1 MPPTSP
7 DAGPPLDAA
16 KVCGDIASKK
26 RTRRFA
32 HKAFQVFLVGHLY
45 IGLRLIPDLEFGQ
58 ETDLAAVAFLT
69 LTNILIPYGTMARRF
84 VSDPEIVDRLVW
96 AGGLT
101 MGWFSSLLVLTI
113 LRDVALLIPASAP
126 WRGDSALWVIVAA
139 LTVTIIGFVNARMTA
154 RVKYVDIPITGLPDA
169 LNGFTIAQITDVHVG
184 PTIKGDYVRRIVRRV
199 NNLTV
204 DAVAITGDVVDNTVD
219 VLTDHTAPLAELR
232 ARHGCFV
239 VTGNHEYYSGAD
251 DWMAEFRRLGL
262 KTLTDE
268 HVVINHNGAQLVIAG
283 VNDYSAI
290 SRNPNETSP
299 ELHGS
304 NPAKALDGSPNDA
317 PKVLLAHQPR
327 SATAAAEA
335 GFDLQLSGHTHGG
348 QFWPWNLFVRMQ
360 QPFTAG
366 LCRLNKLWVYTS
378 RGTGYWGPPKR
389 FGAPSEITL
398 IRLIPTG

>member
-1 MPPTSP
+1 MSVSP
-7 DAGPPLDAA
+7 SDSDLEANAA
-16 KVCGDIASKK
+16 KARSDAASKK

-32 HKAFQVFLVGHLY
+32 HKAFQIFLVGHLY
-45 IGLRLIPDLEFGQ
+45 IGWRLIPDLQ
-58 ETDLAAVAFLT
+58 SSLETALTATAFLA

-84 VSDPEIVDRLVW
+84 VDNQKIVDRLVW

-113 LRDVALLIPASAP
+113 LRDVALLIT
-126 WRGDSALWVIVAA
+126 DSAKWRVDSVLWVILAA
-139 LTVTIIGFVNARMTA
+139 STITVIGFINARKTA
-154 RVKYVDIPITGLPDA
+154 RVKRIDIPITGLPDA
-169 LNGFTIAQITDVHVG
+169 LNGFTIVQITDVHVG
-184 PTIKGDYVRRIVRRV
+184 PTIKSEYVRRIVRRV
-199 NNLTV
+199 NNLAA

-219 VLTDHTAPLAELR
+219 ILSDQTAPLGQLR
-232 ARHGCFV
+232 ARHGSFV

-262 KTLTDE
+262 KTLSDE
-268 HVVINHNGAQLVIAG
+268 HVVIDHDGAQLVMAG

-290 SRNPNETSP
+290 SRSPNETSP
-299 ELHGS
+299 ELNGS
-304 NPAKALDGSPNDA
+304 DPAKALAGSPEGA

-366 LCRLNKLWVYTS
+366 LNRLGKLWVYTS
-378 RGTGYWGPPKR
+378 RGPGYWGPPKR

>member
-1 MPPTSP
+1 MLNIFPKSTTALSI
-7 DAGPPLDAA
+7 A
-16 KVCGDIASKK
+16 KDRGKAASKK

-32 HKAFQVFLVGHLY
+32 HKAFLIFLVGHLY
-45 IGLRLIPDLEFGQ
+45 IGSRLIPDLEFSPKTG
-58 ETDLAAVAFLT
+58 LAAMAFLAI
-69 LTNILIPYGTMARRF
+69 TNILIPYGTMARRF
-84 VSDPEIVDRLVW
+84 ITDPQVVDRLVW

-113 LRDVALLIPASAP
+113 LRDLGLLIPALAP
-126 WRGDSALWVIVAA
+126 WREDSVLWVILAA
-139 LTVTIIGFVNARMTA
+139 LTVTVIGFINARMTA
-154 RVKYVDIPITGLPDA
+154 RVKRVDIPITGLPEA
-169 LNGFTIAQITDVHVG
+169 LNGFTIAQITDVHIG
-184 PTIKGDYVRRIVRRV
+184 PTIKGEYVRRIVRRV
-199 NNLTV
+199 NNLAA

-219 VLTDHTAPLAELR
+219 VLSDQTAPLGELR
-232 ARHGCFV
+232 ARHGSFV

-262 KTLTDE
+262 KTLSDE
-268 HVVINHNGAQLVIAG
+268 HIVIDHDGAQLVMAG

-290 SRNPNETSP
+290 NRDPNETSP

-304 NPAKALDGSPNDA
+304 DPARALTGSPEGA

-366 LCRLNKLWVYTS
+366 LNRLGKLWVYTS

-398 IRLIPTG
+398 IRLVLAG

>member
-1 MPPTSP
+1 MTTTSF
-7 DAGPPLDAA
+7 DADPQSNTTKTRSDS
-16 KVCGDIASKK
+16 ASTK

-32 HKAFQVFLVGHLY
+32 HKAFQIFLIGHLY
-45 IGLRLIPDLEFGQ
+45 IGWRLIPDLEFSQ
-58 ETDLAAVAFLT
+58 EAALAAVAFLA

-84 VSDPEIVDRLVW
+84 INGPKMVDHLVW

-101 MGWFSSLLVLTI
+101 MGWFSSLLILTI
-113 LRDVALLIPASAP
+113 LRDVALLIPSSAP
-126 WRGDSALWVIVAA
+126 WREDSALWVILAA
-139 LTVTIIGFVNARMTA
+139 LTVTVIGFINARMIA
-154 RVKYVDIPITGLPDA
+154 RVKRVDIPITGLSGA

-184 PTIKGDYVRRIVRRV
+184 ATIKGDYVRRIVKRV
-199 NNLTV
+199 NNLEV

-219 VLTDHTAPLAELR
+219 ILANHTAPLGELR
-232 ARHGCFV
+232 ARHGTYV
-239 VTGNHEYYSGAD
+239 VTGNHEYYCGAD

-262 KTLTDE
+262 TTLADE
-268 HVVINHNGAQLVIAG
+268 HIVIDHDGAQLVMAG

-290 SRNPNETSP
+290 SRDPHETSP

-304 NPAKALDGSPNDA
+304 NPAKALAGSPNGA
-317 PKVLLAHQPR
+317 TKILLAHQPR
-327 SATAAAEA
+327 SAAAASEA

-366 LCRLNKLWVYTS
+366 LDQLGKLWVYTS

-398 IRLIPTG
+398 IRLISAG

>member
-1 MPPTSP
+1 MTASSFDAEQGPT
-7 DAGPPLDAA
+7 DAKARSNA
-16 KVCGDIASKK
+16 ASKK

-32 HKAFQVFLVGHLY
+32 HKAFKIFVIGHLY
-45 IGLRLIPDLEFGQ
+45 VGWRLIPDLQFGL
-58 ETDLAAVAFLT
+58 ETALAAAAFLT
-69 LTNILIPYGTMARRF
+69 LTNVLIPYGTMARRF
-84 VSDPEIVDRLVW
+84 FDNPEIVDRLVW

-101 MGWFSSLLVLTI
+101 MGWFSSLLVLTV
-113 LRDVALLIPASAP
+113 LRDISLLIPVSTP
-126 WRGDSALWVIVAA
+126 WREDSVLWVILAA
-139 LTVTIIGFVNARMTA
+139 FTVTVIGLINARMTA
-154 RVKYVDIPITGLPDA
+154 RVKHVDIPLTGLPDA

-184 PTIKGDYVRRIVRRV
+184 PTIKCEYVRRIVKRV
-199 NNLTV
+199 NDLAA

-219 VLTDHTAPLAELR
+219 ILSDQTAPLGELR
-232 ARHGCFV
+232 ARHGSFV

-251 DWMAEFRRLGL
+251 DWMVEFRRLGL
-262 KTLTDE
+262 RTLSDE
-268 HVVINHNGAQLVIAG
+268 HVVIDHDGAQLVMAG
-283 VNDYSAI
+283 VNDYSAN

-299 ELHGS
+299 ELCGS
-304 NPAKALDGSPNDA
+304 DPARALAGSPEGA

-366 LCRLNKLWVYTS
+366 LNRQGKLWVYTS

-398 IRLIPTG
+398 IRLISTG